1 VWISFSSFS
10 NNLVQEIK
18 PFFVFY
24 SDFPRVTVGPENPL
38 RIEKDA
44 TATLTCS
51 VDAKPAVSNV
61 RWTRGG
67 RFIATSFSHSLPRVA
82 LQDAGS
88 YVCTADNGLG
98 RPGEAELN
106 LDVLYPPLVA
116 VEPRREA
123 EEGESIRVHCNVS
136 ANPAPISVEWVR
148 PDRPDFRQSGSIL
161 SLHRITSD
169 SAGTYMCRAINLVNS
184 NGQEY
189 ERVGNASLS
198 LRVRH
203 KPGAAK
209 ISPEKPVATE
219 GSSIILT
226 CEANPSGWPA
236 PQYRWWKD
244 SSEAAIAT
252 GARFAINSAHLNTE
266 GTYHCQATNEMGHG
280 TSAAVQLQVH
290 QAPRFIAKI
299 PTQKTKK

>member
-1 VWISFSSFS
+1 
-10 NNLVQEIK
+10 
-18 PFFVFY
+18 
-24 SDFPRVTVGPENPL
+24 L